1 MRQFEFEE
9 RVKVRVSPKE
19 YEAIETVY
27 LYSDLDKDEFC
38 KMWVKMNKKRVEE
51 AMELEKKAKERL
63 ELEDRA
69 WQVYFKVKNVIDADF
84 DKWSSYC
91 SSVLN
96 HKEQRLVEKLGFKIA
111 WKELGTL
118 RYELA
123 QFLGIA

>member
-9 RVKVRVSPKE
+9 IVRMKVSVAE
-19 YEAIETVY
+19 YEAIEIVY
-27 LYSDLDKDEFC
+27 MHSDLCKDEFC
-38 KMWVKMNKKRVEE
+38 KMWVKMNRKRVEE
-51 AMELEKKAKERL
+51 AIEAERKRQQMEDLK
-63 ELEDRA
+63 DRA
-69 WQVYFKVKNVIDADF
+69 WLVYFKVKNVIDADF

-96 HKEQRLVEKLGFKIA
+96 QKEQKLVEKLGFKTA